1 MDVFT
6 FVLAIVA
13 LSIIGGLIKEVIRA
27 RQKGSKHQYT
37 DQQARIETLEERVA
51 TLERILT
58 DEREN
63 LKREIDGLARKR
75 A

>member
-13 LSIIGGLIKEVIRA
+13 LSIIGGLVKEVIRA
-27 RQKGSKHQYT
+27 RQKGNKQQVTDHQV
-37 DQQARIETLEERVA
+37 RIETLEARVA

-58 DEREN
+58 DEKET
-63 LKREIDGLARKR
+63 LKREIDDLSRKS

>member
-13 LSIIGGLIKEVIRA
+13 LSIIGGLVKEIIRA
-27 RQKGSKHQYT
+27 RQKGSKQQYS
-37 DQQARIETLEERVA
+37 DQQDRIETLEERVA

-63 LKREIDGLARKR
+63 LKREIDGLHRKR